1 MLLVW
6 CPNERKYWATT
17 GYGMEGDL
25 PDVTIS
31 RIQRALLL
39 PDLKA
44 GTGDLGVAKFMRGI
58 MSELGYISPERREEI
73 RKASAEAKTKAEA
86 QLAELQLK
94 KDAET
99 KEIVEDILMFLIFI
113 LSACVLAYV
122 IFKIVFMRKEKIRL
136 AAERREKATCI
147 HDLNSIIKT
156 AKRQHEEKTQ
166 PPTYSTSTFDVGSSA
181 RDSSSSSSSFDFG
194 GGDSGGGGAGGSY

>member
-1 MLLVW
+1 M
-6 CPNERKYWATT
+6 RKY
-17 GYGMEGDL
+17 
-25 PDVTIS
+25 
-31 RIQRALLL
+31 
-39 PDLKA
+39 
-44 GTGDLGVAKFMRGI
+44 
-58 MSELGYISPERREEI
+58 ERP
-73 RKASAEAKTKAEA
+73 KTKAEA

-136 AAERREKATCI
+136 AAERREKALSLLHELKKDKESLDSLCEFVERY
-147 HDLNSIIKT
+147 SIIKT